1 MSFQF
6 PLGLLGLIGVPILI
20 IIYIIKSKFT
30 EQTVSATYLWTL
42 SERFLKKKKKD
53 NKLTGIISLI
63 LQILA
68 VIIISMTIAQPVFTI
83 PGAANEYYF
92 ILDSTGSMNIECA
105 DGETRFNKGKEQIR
119 EIILDSMDGST
130 YTLVCVSNDTNTLFK
145 GESDKESV
153 LKLLDEVE
161 PGYGS
166 EEYRDAFLEA
176 QSFIKE
182 SRGAAVYLITDK
194 DYTGGSE
201 NIEILDVRENA
212 QNYGIFDLIHN
223 HAFNG
228 DLVVSGMI
236 ASYGSDAKLHL
247 ELSIDGEKVA
257 EQEIE
262 VSKNTPKEFT
272 FEANVESYGSLTVS
286 IVEEDALSLDNQVVL
301 YNVKSENAYKTLLVS
316 DTPFFLQTVLK
327 VVGNADITVM
337 STADYLKNEDKKDK
351 SIEGFGLYVFH
362 SCNPVS
368 VPKDGSVWLI
378 NTTASIE
385 NSGFN
390 YQGEIKLQR
399 AEALEKTTS
408 TASVVKKL
416 LTNVSGNE
424 IFVSKYSKYD
434 TYRNFNT
441 LFTHEGNPMIFTG
454 MNMYGNRE
462 VVFAFDL
469 HNSDLPLLTD
479 YVLLVKNLL
488 DYSFPS
494 VIEKANYVCGEN
506 ALVNVVS
513 NCESIRVESPSG
525 KISHLALTNASAD
538 IALDEVGTYVI
549 KATINGTV
557 KEFHVY
563 SSLAEEEQVPT
574 VTVDEKIKLSE
585 NTGKSGLDGIYDKL
599 VVFFICLLV
608 IISADWVVYC
618 YDKYQLR

>member
-1 MSFQF
+1 MSFQL

-42 SERFLKKKKKD
+42 SERFLKKKRKD

-68 VIIISMTIAQPVFTI
+68 VIIISLTIAQPVFTI
-83 PGAANEYYF
+83 PGAANDYYF
-92 ILDSTGSMNIECA
+92 ILDSTGSMNIVCE
-105 DGETRFNKGKEQIR
+105 DGETRFNKGKAQIR

-130 YTLVCVSNDTNTLFK
+130 YTLVRVSGDTNTLFK
-145 GESDKESV
+145 NEGDKESA
-153 LKLLDEVE
+153 LKLLDEIE
-161 PGYGS
+161 PGYGD
-166 EEYRDAFLEA
+166 EDYYDALTEA
-176 QSFIKE
+176 QSFIRE
-182 SRGAAVYLITDK
+182 SKGAVTYLITDK
-194 DYTGGSE
+194 SYTGAD
-201 NIEILDVRENA
+201 NVEIINVQSDS
-212 QNYGIFDLIHN
+212 QNYGLSDLIQE
-223 HAFNG
+223 HAVNG
-228 DLVVSGMI
+228 DLTVNGMV
-236 ASYGSDAKLHL
+236 ASYKGDARLKI
-247 ELSIDGEKVA
+247 EFSIDGEKVS
-257 EQEIE
+257 EQEID
-262 VSKNTPKEFT
+262 VVKNTPKSFT
-272 FEANVESYGSLTVS
+272 FEANVESYGYVTVKILAEDSLAT
-286 IVEEDALSLDNQVVL
+286 DNEVTL

-337 STADYLKNEDKKDK
+337 STDDYKKNESKKDK

-362 SCNPVS
+362 SCNPES
-368 VPKDGSVWLI
+368 VPDDGSVWLI

-390 YQGEIKLQR
+390 YQGEIKLDK
-399 AEALEKTTS
+399 AESLEKTAS
-408 TASVVKKL
+408 SASVVKKL
-416 LTNVSGNE
+416 LANVKGEE
-424 IFVSKYSKYD
+424 IYISKYSKYD

-441 LFTHEGNPMIFTG
+441 LFTHNGNPLIFTG

-469 HNSDLPLLTD
+469 HNSDMPLLTD

-488 DYSFPS
+488 DYSFPA
-494 VIEKANYVCGEN
+494 VIEKTDYICGEN

-525 KISHLALTNASAD
+525 KISHLALTSASTEFL
-538 IALDEVGTYVI
+538 LDEVGTYVI
-549 KATINGTV
+549 KATINGAV

-563 SSLAEEEQVPT
+563 SSLAKEEQVP
-574 VTVDEKIKLSE
+574 VVNVDERISLSKDS
-585 NTGKSGLDGIYDKL
+585 GKSGLDGIYDKL
-599 VVFFICLLV
+599 IVFFICLVV